1 MRTFQRLF
9 IAWMACLLMGAE
21 FMMAQEAEVQR
32 LAGRNRDMQTLTA
45 SVVRTKHNAAIVEDQ
60 VEKGTFYL
68 QKPGQMA
75 LVFLDGEDKLVM
87 DGEAYT
93 MVNQGKASQAK
104 GPVKLQFAV
113 LQTVL
118 KNVLADG
125 EFTELGEQAEVKA
138 EQQGQTFVLTV
149 TPTVVSAKA
158 KRRMMFQSF
167 VLTLDIRTSRIQSLR
182 MNERGTNY
190 TQYDF
195 VDYQPDSTIDKQVF
209 IP

>member
-9 IAWMACLLMGAE
+9 IAWMACLLMGAD

-45 SVVRTKHNAAIVEDQ
+45 SVVRTKHNAAIAEDQ

-87 DGEAYT
+87 DGETYT
-93 MVNQGKASQAK
+93 MVNNGKASQAK
-104 GPVKLQFAV
+104 GPVKFQFAV
-113 LQTVL
+113 LQAVL

-125 EFTELGEQAEVKA
+125 EFTELGEQAETKI
-138 EQQGQTFVLTV
+138 ERQDQTIILTV

-167 VLTLDIRTSRIQSLR
+167 VLTLDTRTSRIQSLR